1 MVLTKSVS
9 ELEEKMSILLRVVC
23 MLAMVCLYG
32 VPWSAAADSKYPDHP
47 VKMIVG
53 FAPGGAADFLGRTAA
68 QALTDG
74 LGQQV
79 VVENRPGAGGLI
91 ATNYAAKTAPDGYT
105 LLFTSIPHVINPHLR
120 KVEYDPVKSFEP
132 VIQFVSVPLVLA
144 VNPQLPVHSVKDLI
158 DYAKAHPG
166 KINYAS
172 AGSGSSSHLA
182 MELFKEMAGVKLN
195 HIPYKGTGALLPD
208 LVAGRVNATI
218 ASAVPLIPQIK
229 NGKLR
234 GLATTGPKRSAAI
247 PDLPTIAATV
257 PGYEVINWFGVLAPA
272 GTPKAIVARLNEVL
286 NKALQQPRMVK
297 LLNTR
302 GADVVGGTPD
312 EFARVIKTDYAKWGK
327 IVKQSGAHVD

>member
-1 MVLTKSVS
+1 MN
-9 ELEEKMSILLRVVC
+9 ILLRVFC
-23 MLAMVCLYG
+23 MLAIGSLYG
-32 VPWSAAADSKYPDHP
+32 LPLSATAASKYPDHP

-68 QALTDG
+68 HALTDG

-91 ATNYAAKTAPDGYT
+91 ATNYAAKTTPDGYT

-144 VNPQLPVHSVKDLI
+144 VNPQLSVHSVKDLI
-158 DYAKAHPG
+158 DYAKARPG

-182 MELFKEMAGVKLN
+182 MELLKEMAGVKLN

-208 LVAGRVNATI
+208 LIAGRVSATI
-218 ASAVPLIPQIK
+218 ASAVPLIPQIR

-272 GTPKAIVARLNEVL
+272 GTPKPIVARLNEVL

-297 LLNTR
+297 LLNAR

-312 EFARVIKTDYAKWGK
+312 EFARVIKADYVKWGK
-327 IVKQSGAHVD
+327 IVKESGAHVD

>member
-1 MVLTKSVS
+1 
-9 ELEEKMSILLRVVC
+9 MSILLRVFC
-23 MLAMVCLYG
+23 MLAIVCLYG
-32 VPWSAAADSKYPDHP
+32 SALSATAASKYPDQP

-53 FAPGGAADFLGRTAA
+53 FAPGGASDFLGRTAA
-68 QALTDG
+68 RALTDG
-74 LGQQV
+74 LDQEV

-91 ATNYAAKTAPDGYT
+91 ATNYAAKMAPDGYT

-208 LVAGRVNATI
+208 LVAGRVSATI
-218 ASAVPLIPQIK
+218 ASAVPLIPQIQ

-234 GLATTGPKRSAAI
+234 GLATTGPKRSAAV

-272 GTPKAIVARLNEVL
+272 GTPKAIIARLNEVL
-286 NKALQQPRMVK
+286 NKALQQPKTVK
-297 LLNTR
+297 LLNSR
-302 GADVVGGTPD
+302 GADAVGGTPD
-312 EFARVIKTDYAKWGK
+312 EFANVIKADYVKWGK
-327 IVKQSGAHVD
+327 IVKESGARVD

>member
-1 MVLTKSVS
+1 MN
-9 ELEEKMSILLRVVC
+9 ILLRVFC
-23 MLAMVCLYG
+23 MLAIGSLYG
-32 VPWSAAADSKYPDHP
+32 LPLSATAASKYPDHP

-68 QALTDG
+68 HALTDG

-158 DYAKAHPG
+158 DYAKARPG

-208 LVAGRVNATI
+208 LIAGRVSATI
-218 ASAVPLIPQIK
+218 ASAVPLIPQIR

-272 GTPKAIVARLNEVL
+272 GTPKPIVARLNEVL

-297 LLNTR
+297 LLNAR

-312 EFARVIKTDYAKWGK
+312 EFARVIKADYVKWGK
-327 IVKQSGAHVD
+327 IVKESDAHVD

>member
-1 MVLTKSVS
+1 MT
-9 ELEEKMSILLRVVC
+9 ILLRVFC
-23 MLAMVCLYG
+23 MLAIVCVYG
-32 VPWSAAADSKYPDHP
+32 SPWSAAADSKYPDHP

-68 QALTDG
+68 HALTEG
-74 LGQQV
+74 LGEQV

-158 DYAKAHPG
+158 DYAKARPC

-208 LVAGRVNATI
+208 LIAGRVSATI

-272 GTPKAIVARLNEVL
+272 GTPTPIVARLNEVL

-297 LLNTR
+297 LLNAR

-312 EFARVIKTDYAKWGK
+312 EFARVIKTDYVKWGK
-327 IVKQSGAHVD
+327 IVKESGAHVD

>member
-1 MVLTKSVS
+1 LP
-9 ELEEKMSILLRVVC
+9 L
-23 MLAMVCLYG
+23 
-32 VPWSAAADSKYPDHP
+32 SATAASKYPDHP

-53 FAPGGAADFLGRTAA
+53 FAPGGAADLLGRTAA
-68 QALTDG
+68 HALTDG

-91 ATNYAAKTAPDGYT
+91 ATNYAAKTTPDGYT

-158 DYAKAHPG
+158 DYAKARPG

-208 LVAGRVNATI
+208 LIAGRVSATI
-218 ASAVPLIPQIK
+218 ASAVPLIPQIR

-272 GTPKAIVARLNEVL
+272 GTPKPIVARLNEVL

-297 LLNTR
+297 LLNAR

-312 EFARVIKTDYAKWGK
+312 EFARVIKADYVKWGK
-327 IVKQSGAHVD
+327 IVKESGAHVD